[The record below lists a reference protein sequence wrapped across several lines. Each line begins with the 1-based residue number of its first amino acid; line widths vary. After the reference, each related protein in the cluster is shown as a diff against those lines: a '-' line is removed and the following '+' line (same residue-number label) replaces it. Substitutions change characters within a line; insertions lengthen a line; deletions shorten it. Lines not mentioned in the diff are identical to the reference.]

1 MVINSPTLGP
11 GTLLY
16 RFKPVVACV
25 TGRHL
30 MSHGAP
36 VVPGK
41 ILSDVIAVFDVPND
55 GAMSI
60 SGYDFKGTPVER
72 TRVTQRTLTYA

>member
-1 MVINSPTLGP
+1 
-11 GTLLY
+11 
-16 RFKPVVACV
+16 
-25 TGRHL
+25 